1 MHTFQT
7 QLYFINT
14 YLTVLYNAYFKRTAH
29 RQFATNASDTATK
42 SKPNYMIRILFV
54 TALMGGGAAYYFEW
68 TDDII
73 EFSQKRFKYLSALND
88 KKDKKSSA
96 FKLPKPS
103 KSAVSS
109 DQTSSDIRTI
119 STIEPNVYSKQKI
132 VTIPISEISEPS
144 QPVES
149 KQKIKNIAVAKVV
162 KPKVKATKLAKTD
175 QIKAAKTE
183 NIRNEISDEMIQ
195 NFDKIKSEAARISN
209 SETKVDVS
217 EQKVYKTESE
227 RYIAEISELR
237 KAMNE
242 VSIYTT
248 CECAICNL
256 KRRSYT
262 ETIKN

>member
-1 MHTFQT
+1 
-7 QLYFINT
+7 
-14 YLTVLYNAYFKRTAH
+14 
-29 RQFATNASDTATK
+29 
-42 SKPNYMIRILFV
+42 MIRILFV

-73 EFSQKRFKYLSALND
+73 EFAPRRFKYLSALND

-109 DQTSSDIRTI
+109 NQTPSDIRTI
-119 STIEPNVYSKQKI
+119 STIEPNVNSKQKI
-132 VTIPISEISEPS
+132 VTIPISEISEPSKPS

-162 KPKVKATKLAKTD
+162 KPKIKATKVAQND
-175 QIKAAKTE
+175 QIKAAKSAD
-183 NIRNEISDEMIQ
+183 IRNEISDEMIQ
-195 NFDKIKSEAARISN
+195 NFKKIKSEAARISN

-242 VSIYTT
+242 VLKYST

-256 KRRSYT
+256 KR
-262 ETIKN
+262 